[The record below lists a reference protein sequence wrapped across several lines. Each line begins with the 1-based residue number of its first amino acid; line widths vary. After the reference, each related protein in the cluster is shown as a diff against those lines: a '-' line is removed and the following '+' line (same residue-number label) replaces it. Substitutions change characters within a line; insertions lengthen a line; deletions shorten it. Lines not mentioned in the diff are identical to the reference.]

1 MSSVLQDRIAFVTG
15 ASRGIGAAVAR
26 RLHAAGAKV
35 ALASRS
41 GDDLGLEGAL
51 GVVCDVTDR
60 GAVASAVDA
69 TVSQFGGLDIAV
81 CNAGV
86 GAYGDFVSLDWDKVE
101 AMVDVNLMGTLHTAR
116 AAIPHLVARGGGDLL
131 AVASVAG
138 LRAFPG
144 ESVYNAS
151 KFGQVGFIRSLD
163 HELRDHGVR
172 CTNICP
178 GGVATEFAFG
188 DGREPGMPELDGMMS
203 AEDVADVV
211 MFALER
217 PRSVRLLTASFR
229 PAGEGSWG

>member
-51 GVVCDVTDR
+51 GVACDVTDR
-60 GAVASAVDA
+60 GAVASAVDT
-69 TVSQFGGLDIAV
+69 TVSRFGGLDIAV

-116 AAIPHLVARGGGDLL
+116 AAIPHLVSRGGGDLL

-163 HELRDHGVR
+163 HELGEHGVR

-203 AEDVADVV
+203 PEDVADVV
-211 MFALER
+211 LFALER

>member
-51 GVVCDVTDR
+51 GVACDVTDR